1 MRRKERIFAAGRL
14 LLAATVL
21 AVFTACGRERAATQP
36 PSLPTQPP
44 PAVSSPPAEQPSTT
58 WKLTSPA
65 FQAGER
71 MPVKYTGDGQD
82 VSPPLSWTEPPAET
96 QELALICDDPDAPRG
111 IFNHWLVYDLSPGL
125 SGLPENVLKQT
136 EVATPACRQG
146 LNSAGKPGY
155 MGPAPPPGPPHRYQF
170 TLYALKEKSGL
181 PPGANREEVLKAIEG
196 KVLAKTSLEV
206 LYGR

>member
-1 MRRKERIFAAGRL
+1 MRRKQRLFAAGGL
-14 LLAATVL
+14 LLAALLL
-21 AVFTACGRERAATQP
+21 AAVSACERQRP
-36 PSLPTQPP
+36 PAPPVPPATQPP

-71 MPVKYTGDGQD
+71 MPVKYTGDGQNL
-82 VSPPLSWTEPPAET
+82 SPPLSWTKPPAET
-96 QELALICDDPDAPRG
+96 QELVLICDDPDAPRG
-111 IFNHWLVYDLSPGL
+111 VFNHWLVYDLSPGL

-155 MGPAPPPGPPHRYQF
+155 TGPAPPPGPPHRYQF

-196 KVLAKTSLEV
+196 KVLAKASLEV